1 MAFFSAKNA
10 KVRLGAGATV
20 LTAKSW
26 TVTSEADEL
35 DTTNFESGGYT
46 EVIGGIKKLT
56 VQIEIDWDSAANPFD
71 SPRSIIPGST
81 ISTVKLYVNDTTGPY
96 WSIPTLFIRSVS
108 NPAEVRQTVRVSING
123 TGSGSYTLPTG

>member
-10 KVRLGAGATV
+10 KVRIGATV

-26 TVTSEADEL
+26 TVTAEADEL
-35 DTTNFESGGYT
+35 DVTNFEGNGYT
-46 EVIGGIKKLT
+46 EVIGGVKKLT

-96 WSIPTLFIRSVS
+96 WSIGTLFIRSVS
-108 NPAEVRQTVRVSING
+108 NPMEVRQSARVSING